1 MTARKALPKRLEKTI
16 YQQFGAK
23 CPFCGEQDVSTLQV
37 HHIEPHAVVQEH
49 SVENLLLTCANCH
62 QKIGDGRISVR
73 DVHHAKFLAEQ
84 ATSPI
89 SKVSGAANSNT
100 VTVSGDN
107 HGMVANSISIQT
119 PRASVTVAPMSGT
132 ISASYPRRNYV
143 KYLIDRYHEFK
154 QAEVGKG
161 NVRYAV
167 LYKSIEREFGAK
179 WDNLADGRFEAL
191 VSYLQRRIDNTRLGK
206 TQKARGQAR
215 YSSFEEHQ
223 AK

>member
-1 MTARKALPKRLEKTI
+1 MTTRKALPKRLEKTI
-16 YQQFGAK
+16 YQQFDAK
-23 CPFCGEQDVSTLQV
+23 CPFCGERDVSTLQV
-37 HHIEPHAVVQEH
+37 HHIEPHAVVREH

-73 DVHHAKFLAEQ
+73 DVHRAKFLAEQ
-84 ATSPI
+84 A
-89 SKVSGAANSNT
+89 VSSIPKASGSASSNT

-107 HGMVANSISIQT
+107 HGMVANSISVHT
-119 PRASVTVAPMSGT
+119 PKASVRVAPMSGT
-132 ISASYPRRNYV
+132 ISANYPLRNYT

-161 NVRYAV
+161 NVRHAV

-179 WDNLADGRFEAL
+179 WDNLPEERFEAL
-191 VSYLQRRIDNTRLGK
+191 VSYLQKRIDSTRLGK
-206 TQKARGQAR
+206 TRKARRQGR
-215 YSSFEEHQ
+215 YSTFEEHQ